1 MRRMTALLPT
11 TVLCPLV
18 VACGSSVNGHVY
30 HNNGGVVQVEFKS
43 GGRAY
48 VSAGRVV
55 HPCSYS
61 ESGKLVSLVCDGNTT
76 EFQVQVD
83 GVLVGPANG
92 LMARLTP
99 IQN

>member
-1 MRRMTALLPT
+1 MKRTTAILAT
-11 TVLCPLV
+11 TFIGPCL
-18 VACGSSVNGHVY
+18 VACGSSVSGRVY

-43 GGRAY
+43 GGKAY

-76 EFQVQVD
+76 EFQLQVD
-83 GVLVGPANG
+83 GVLVGPADG